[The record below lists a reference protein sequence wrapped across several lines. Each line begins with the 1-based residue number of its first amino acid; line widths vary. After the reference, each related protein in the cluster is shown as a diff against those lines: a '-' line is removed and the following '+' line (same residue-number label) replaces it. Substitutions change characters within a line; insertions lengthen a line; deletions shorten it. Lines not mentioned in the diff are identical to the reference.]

1 MFMENFEDKNIE
13 YVFGEAKMCFAR
25 VTMYN
30 SPESIGDLYHECEK
44 YKKTFDKTVS
54 RLKRGMRI
62 PKTWIATMH
71 EAGILVQVLENH
83 RVIFPA
89 WAEAYRCAMRRLN
102 EIQ

>member
-1 MFMENFEDKNIE
+1 MFMEDFEKKPIE
-13 YVFGEAKMCFAR
+13 YVFGEANMCFAR

-30 SPESIGDLYHECEK
+30 SPESIGELYDECEK
-44 YKKTFDKTVS
+44 YRKIFKHTIS
-54 RLKRGMRI
+54 RINRGMRI
-62 PKTWIATMH
+62 PKTWISTMH
-71 EAGILVQVLENH
+71 EAGLLVQVLENH